1 MTRSRKSARD
11 AGAKFEREVSEHL
24 AGMLP
29 HQHIERRARNG
40 AKDRGDV
47 GGVHHQN
54 GGRVVVEVKNTARAD
69 LAGWIREAEQERVND
84 GAEFG
89 VVVHKRHG
97 VGDLASQWVLMDLDT
112 LGRLLGGRRD
122 AAPPAVSDD
131 TPLPGL

>member
-1 MTRSRKSARD
+1 
-11 AGAKFEREVSEHL
+11 
-24 AGMLP
+24 MLP

-54 GGRVVVEVKNTARAD
+54 GGRVVVEVKNTTRVD
-69 LAGWIREAEQERVND
+69 LAGWVREAEQERIND

-89 VVVHKRHG
+89 VVIHKRHG
-97 VGDLASQWVLMDLDT
+97 VTDPGRQWVLMDADT
-112 LGRLLGGRRD
+112 FGRLLGGRRPD
-122 AAPPAVSDD
+122 TPAPVTDD